1 MVWIITAGLGLAV
14 SCVFPTLLSLA
25 ETRMK
30 ITGKVTSYFFLGS
43 SSGSMIIPMIIGQ
56 IFEYI
61 GSYEIMIALFITAL
75 LGLIVL
81 IYVILASNKAGE
93 KVRS

>member
-1 MVWIITAGLGLAV
+1 
-14 SCVFPTLLSLA
+14 LA
-25 ETRMK
+25 ETRIT

-43 SSGSMIIPMIIGQ
+43 SSGAMIVPMIIGQ

-61 GSYEIMIALFITAL
+61 GGYQIMVALFIGSW

-81 IYVILASNKAGE
+81 VYMLMASKRVGE
-93 KVRS
+93 KIRS